1 MNTYE
6 SNSKELNKTNL
17 ISIINYERIRYK
29 RKGYGF
35 LGAIFI
41 TIFFFLYLPI
51 IFNKVYQNFFYFKF
65 NEGLYFFTFIMIY
78 DKILLYSFLIIYWL
92 IYRSKLNFFERYKV
106 NDNPWPWEK
115 DRFEWDKMLKSCL
128 KFHIINKYLVV
139 TIINIPSMIEGN
151 CYVELSSDNVP
162 EVFDVFW
169 QICIF
174 IIVED
179 FFFYWLHRLWHHK
192 SIYPYIHK
200 IHHRF
205 IDTVVLANNYEHPLE
220 FLGNIFASS
229 FPLLI
234 FKKKIHLI
242 TYCLWLIIRTGEALD
257 KHSGYE
263 FSWSPFNLIP
273 FSGSAEFHTYHH
285 TNTKGNYGSF
295 LVFWDRVGKTFIK
308 NYIQKLE
315 DKKIL

>member
-65 NEGLYFFTFIMIY
+65 NEGLYFFTFIMIF

-92 IYRSKLNFFERYKV
+92 IYRSKLNLFERYKV

-128 KFHIINKYLVV
+128 NFHIINKYLVV
-139 TIINIPSMIEGN
+139 TIINIPSMIEGK
-151 CYVELSSDNVP
+151 CYVELSSDKVP
-162 EVFDVFW
+162 EVFDVST
-169 QICIF
+169 
-174 IIVED
+174 VLLLKRS
-179 FFFYWLHRLWHHK
+179 YMLK
-192 SIYPYIHK
+192 S
-200 IHHRF
+200 
-205 IDTVVLANNYEHPLE
+205 N
-220 FLGNIFASS
+220 S
-229 FPLLI
+229 FPLISSILDSI
-234 FKKKIHLI
+234 FAMISLWSSTFSLPNFKIG
-242 TYCLWLIIRTGEALD
+242 YIR
-257 KHSGYE
+257 
-263 FSWSPFNLIP
+263 
-273 FSGSAEFHTYHH
+273 
-285 TNTKGNYGSF
+285 
-295 LVFWDRVGKTFIK
+295 
-308 NYIQKLE
+308 
-315 DKKIL
+315 